1 MFYSGMKESP
11 RPTFIDLFAGIGG
24 FHEAFN
30 GLGAEC
36 KFVCERDEAAR
47 TTYQA
52 FHGESWGDEFLVN
65 GPGIN
70 HPPSF
75 IRDITDLT
83 LSSSDK
89 RGNKG
94 TRKIRK
100 VMAGFN
106 VDILCGGFPCQPF
119 SQAGK
124 RKGFDDETRGT
135 LFYDICRIIR
145 AKQPRAFFLENVRG
159 ILTSGGV
166 ALDPEG
172 AAFPYGATLK
182 TILNKL
188 FSPVAA
194 GGLGFHPPGG
204 RNTKKRRELGPS
216 EIAPGVYLVK
226 ASDHGLPQNR
236 QRVFIIGFKT
246 SREAKKM
253 SLPPT
258 LSLEESGVSLA
269 KVLKVSKVFMNS
281 RRDSE
286 RVMGFTLR
294 CGGKRSPISD
304 RRNWDQYYVRTLDGK
319 DEERTLTENEGLR
332 LMGFPHE
339 KRFPRGISYSQAMK
353 QLGNSV
359 AVPAIR
365 DWGRQI
371 LMAMGYE
378 PKVEA

>member
-1 MFYSGMKESP
+1 MKESL

-24 FHEAFN
+24 FHEAFKA
-30 GLGAEC
+30 LGAEC

-47 TTYQA
+47 RTYQA
-52 FHGESWGDEFLVN
+52 FHGQSWGDEFLVN
-65 GPGIN
+65 SPGSDC
-70 HPPSF
+70 PPSF
-75 IRDITDLT
+75 PRDITDLT
-83 LSSSDK
+83 LSSLDK
-89 RGNKG
+89 KGNKG
-94 TRKIRK
+94 TRNIRK
-100 VMAGFN
+100 AMSGFD

-145 AKQPRAFFLENVRG
+145 AKRPRAFFLENVRG
-159 ILTSGGV
+159 ILTSGAGIV
-166 ALDPEG
+166 DVEG
-172 AAFPYGATLK
+172 RPLPYGTTLK
-182 TILNKL
+182 TILDKL

-194 GGLGFHPPGG
+194 GGLGYHPPGG
-204 RNTKKRRELGPS
+204 RQTKKRRKLGPS
-216 EIAPGVYLVK
+216 EVAPGVYLVK

-236 QRVFIIGFKT
+236 QRVFIIGFKS
-246 SREAKKM
+246 SREAKQM
-253 SLPPT
+253 RVPVT
-258 LSLEESGVSLA
+258 VSLEDLGVTLA

-286 RVMGFTLR
+286 RVIGFTLR

-304 RRNWDQYYVRTLDGK
+304 RRNWDQYYVRTIEGN
-319 DEERTLTENEGLR
+319 DEERALTEIDGLR
-332 LMGFPHE
+332 LMGFPSE
-339 KRFPRGISYSQAMK
+339 RRFPKGLSYSQMMK

-371 LMAMGYE
+371 LLALGYE
-378 PKVEA
+378 PSKED

>member
-1 MFYSGMKESP
+1 MFYSGMTDSP
-11 RPTFIDLFAGIGG
+11 KPTFVDLFAGIGG
-24 FHEAFN
+24 FHEAFKD
-30 GLGAEC
+30 LGAEC

-47 TTYQA
+47 RTYQA
-52 FHGESWGDEFLVN
+52 FHGKSWGDEFLVN
-65 GPGIN
+65 APGVD

-83 LSSSDK
+83 LSALDK

-94 TRKIRK
+94 TRRIRK
-100 VMAGFN
+100 AMAGFN

-124 RKGFDDETRGT
+124 RKGFGDETRGT

-145 AKQPRAFFLENVRG
+145 AKHPRAFFLENVRG
-159 ILTSGGV
+159 ILTSGG
-166 ALDPEG
+166 AISDAAG
-172 AAFPYGATLK
+172 ATLPYGATLK
-182 TILNKL
+182 TIIDKL
-188 FSPVAA
+188 FSPVSA
-194 GGLGFHPPGG
+194 GGLGYHPPGG
-204 RNTKKRRELGPS
+204 RFTKKRQKLCPNEVV
-216 EIAPGVYLVK
+216 PGVYLVK

-236 QRVFIIGFKT
+236 QRVFIIGFKS
-246 SREAKKM
+246 SREAKRM
-253 SLPPT
+253 QPP
-258 LSLEESGVSLA
+258 LVVSFVESGVSLA
-269 KVLKVSKVFMNS
+269 KVLDVSNVYMNS

-304 RRNWDQYYVRTLDGK
+304 RRNWDQYYVRRLDGK
-319 DEERTLTENEGLR
+319 HDELTLSESDGLR
-332 LMGFPHE
+332 LMGFHRGR
-339 KRFPRGISYSQAMK
+339 RFPDGISYSQAMK

-371 LMAMGYE
+371 LLAMGYRTGE
-378 PKVEA
+378 

>member
-1 MFYSGMKESP
+1 MKEKLS
-11 RPTFIDLFAGIGG
+11 PTFVDLFAGIGG
-24 FHEAFN
+24 FHEAFK

-47 TTYQA
+47 ATYQA
-52 FHGESWGDEFLVN
+52 FHGKSWGDEFLVN
-65 GPGIN
+65 SPGSN

-75 IRDITDLT
+75 FRDITDLT
-83 LSSSDK
+83 LSRSDK

-145 AKQPRAFFLENVRG
+145 AKSPRAFFLENVRG
-159 ILTSGGV
+159 MLTSGGV
-166 ALDPEG
+166 ILDSDGEPL
-172 AAFPYGATLK
+172 PYGTTLK
-182 TILNKL
+182 TILDKL
-188 FSPVAA
+188 FSPIAA
-194 GGLGFHPPGG
+194 GGLGYHPPGG
-204 RNTKKRRELGPS
+204 RFTKKRRKLGPS
-216 EIAPGVYLVK
+216 EVAPGVYLVK

-236 QRVFIIGFKT
+236 QRVFIIGFK
-246 SREAKKM
+246 SSQEAKRM
-253 SLPPT
+253 HLPLT
-258 LSLEESGVSLA
+258 DSLEEGGESLA
-269 KVLKVSKVFMNS
+269 KILKVSKVYMNK

-286 RVMGFTLR
+286 RIVGFTLR

-304 RRNWDQYYVRTLDGK
+304 RRNWDQYYVRSLDGK
-319 DEERTLTENEGLR
+319 DIELTLTERQGLR
-332 LMGFPHE
+332 LMGFPSE
-339 KRFPRGISYSQAMK
+339 RSFPEGVSYSQAMK

-365 DWGRQI
+365 DWGRKI
-371 LMAMGYE
+371 LLAMGYE
-378 PKVEA
+378 AGQQN